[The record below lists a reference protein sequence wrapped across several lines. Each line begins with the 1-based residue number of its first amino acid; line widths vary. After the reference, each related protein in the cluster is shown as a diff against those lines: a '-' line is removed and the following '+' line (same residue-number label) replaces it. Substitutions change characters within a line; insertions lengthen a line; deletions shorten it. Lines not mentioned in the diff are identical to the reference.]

1 MIDERFRHL
10 VAVDI
15 VTVALRDDALHVLL
29 IERGVE
35 PFAGRLALP
44 GGFVGP
50 DESVE
55 AAAARELQE
64 ETGLAAPALH
74 ALPVF
79 SAPGRDPRGRVISVP
94 FLAALPADRAGEV
107 PVAGSDAA
115 GARWAPLDV
124 SRSGPRRLAFD
135 HDDIVACAVAEARA
149 GRTGPQWPLGLLPRE
164 FTLREAQRVFE
175 LLLGRP
181 LDKVTFR
188 RRMRAL
194 GALRETAR
202 WREGAHR
209 PARLYAVGPAGPTGL
224 AGGVARPPRG

>member
-1 MIDERFRHL
+1 MIGAAHRHL

-15 VTVALRDDALHVLL
+15 VTVALRDDALRVLL
-29 IERGVE
+29 VERGVE
-35 PFAGRLALP
+35 PYRGRLALP

-55 AAAARELQE
+55 AAAARELHE
-64 ETGLAAPALH
+64 ETGIAAPALH

-94 FLAALPADRAGEV
+94 FLAALPADRVGEV

-115 GARWAPLDV
+115 GARWHPLE
-124 SRSGPRRLAFD
+124 SARGLAFD
-135 HDDIVACAVAEARA
+135 HDDIVARALDDVRA
-149 GRTGPQWPLGLLPRE
+149 GRTGPRWPLALLPHE
-164 FTLREAQRVFE
+164 FTLREAQRVHE
-175 LLLGRP
+175 LLLGRA

-188 RRMRAL
+188 RRMHAL
-194 GALRETAR
+194 GALRETSR

-209 PARLYAVGPAGPTGL
+209 PARLYTASPAG
-224 AGGVARPPRG
+224 